1 MSFIIRLLLSVLA
14 VWLTVILGKEF
25 GLGLDWIGI
34 WQSLLFVV
42 VLALVNAII
51 RPIVKL
57 IVAPLTCLTFGLFS
71 FIVNALLFWA
81 TASLSGL
88 IKVETFWAALFG
100 SAVYGILSGIIGG
113 LVKFGSKN
121 EGE

>member
-1 MSFIIRLLLSVLA
+1 MSFIIRLVLSVFA
-14 VWLTVILGKEF
+14 VWLTVVLGKKF
-25 GLGLDWIGI
+25 DLGLGWVGV

-42 VLALVNAII
+42 ILALVNAII

-71 FIVNALLFWA
+71 FVVNALLFWA

-100 SAVYGILSGIIGG
+100 SVVYGILSGIIGG
-113 LVKFGSKN
+113 LVKNRSKN